1 MISISSSQ
9 EARLVELIKKWES
22 TGVDMDEANELIN
35 LSIAAYK
42 EQRKQLAM
50 MRGA

>member
-1 MISISSSQ
+1 MSISSSQ
-9 EARLVELIKKWES
+9 EDKLVKLIKKWES

-35 LSIAAYK
+35 LAVEAYK
-42 EQRKQLAM
+42 DQRKQLAS